1 MQHNSL
7 RKIHAQEL
15 SVEAFAPYGKVVSL
29 PDSLPNKIGQ
39 GWKCWLPVSLVST
52 TTDLGLGM
60 VVTQARPLIVT
71 EMERH
76 VSREEI
82 LWPTDKAVIQPM
94 ALPKDLE
101 DPDAAPDPDTVR
113 AFVIMPGQ
121 AVVMAK
127 GAWHSAAY
135 PIDKDTLYFFAIEEK
150 DDAVGDMSNPWIAFP
165 ADVAIEVVTLNN
177 VIVDSVR
184 RAVSA
189 EVLISSAKFPE

>member
-1 MQHNSL
+1 MWANVL
-7 RKIHAQEL
+7 RKIHVQEL
-15 SVEAFAPYGKVVSL
+15 SEKAFAPYGKVVSL
-29 PDSLPNKIGQ
+29 PDSSPNKQGQ

-60 VVTQARPLIVT
+60 VVTQERPLVVT

-101 DPDAAPDPDTVR
+101 DPDAVPDLDTVS
-113 AFVIMPGQ
+113 AFLIKPGQ
-121 AVVMAK
+121 AIVMAK

-135 PIDKDTLYFFAIEEK
+135 STGGDTLYFFAIEEK
-150 DDAVGDMSNPWIAFP
+150 DDAVGDMHNPWVTFP
-165 ADVAIEVVTLNN
+165 DDVSIEVVK
-177 VIVDSVR
+177 
-184 RAVSA
+184 
-189 EVLISSAKFPE
+189 SS